1 MKRVLLIL
9 LITTLNEFAFSQ
21 QWFPLQDGLSGS
33 DAQNNKVV
41 SMCADTINHYLYVG
55 GYFNQCHSDTGIIA
69 VNNLARWDG
78 NNWSA
83 ISLYSD
89 TIFIGIGYGKTITSM
104 VLHNNEIYLT
114 VSNDVSSIYGVFKF
128 DVNTFQS
135 SRIGYFNNS
144 LNCLYFYE
152 DTLYL
157 GGAFTQWKQFTASSW
172 QTGSGVLKWMGS
184 GNQWQQVGG
193 GIAVGGF
200 SEVNALC
207 VHHNKLYAAGI
218 FETAGGTYCKNI
230 ACWNDTSW
238 SAVGSGIGFSGQ
250 FDCILHALV
259 SYKNK
264 LYAGG
269 DFYMSDGYFAN
280 GLGMWNDTAWSATGV
295 NATAVY
301 ALKVHGNK
309 LYFGSDGSSLGTWL
323 WDRVTCYDD
332 SVWLSTGT
340 GPTGDV
346 LALEVF
352 NNDLYAGGVFETID
366 SITNAGFIARY
377 DPTII
382 QDTTSIIEVK
392 QNEREINVYPNPANE
407 YLTIQLLNN
416 SLPNEIEI
424 ADAVGRVVM
433 KTENRKLSIQ
443 INIKNL
449 AAGLYF
455 VKVYLQDGE
464 IQVRKFVKQ

>member
-1 MKRVLLIL
+1 MKKNLLFL
-9 LITTLNEFAFSQ
+9 FLFSFEICIAQ
-21 QWFPLQDGLSGS
+21 QWFPLQEGLSGLNIQS
-33 DAQNNKVV
+33 DKVTAL
-41 SMCADTINHYLYVG
+41 CTDTVHHVLFVAGSFQYAN
-55 GYFNQCHSDTGIIA
+55 DTLLVKNIA
-69 VNNLARWDG
+69 KWDG
-78 NNWSA
+78 TNWSA
-83 ISLYSD
+83 LITHDTNGIYNGFSGPVLISALV
-89 TIFIGIGYGKTITSM
+89 IFHERLFIALNSSLGNVM
-104 VLHNNEIYLT
+104 V
-114 VSNDVSSIYGVFKF
+114 SCSIDSF
-128 DVNTFQS
+128 DVA
-135 SRIGYFNNS
+135 ILGIFNDDINS
-144 LNCLYFYE
+144 ITVFNDSLIVS
-152 DTLYL
+152 
-157 GGAFTQWKQFTASSW
+157 GAFTQWKTYYTSSTWYSAS
-172 QTGSGVLKWMGS
+172 GIVKWEG
-184 GNQWQQVGG
+184 GAQWQQVGG
-193 GIAVGGF
+193 GISVGGF

-218 FETAGGTYCKNI
+218 FENAGGTYCKNI

-269 DFYMSDGYFAN
+269 DFYMSDGCFAN
-280 GLGMWNDTAWSATGV
+280 GLGMWNDTTWSATGV

-382 QDTTSIIEVK
+382 QDTTSIVEVK
-392 QNEREINVYPNPANE
+392 QKISAINIYPNPA
-407 YLTIQLLNN
+407 T
-416 SLPNEIEI
+416 NEIKI
-424 ADAVGRVVM
+424 SNLSPKATQITIYNLLGAAVS
-433 KTENRKLSIQ
+433 NFQKLANAN
-443 INIKNL
+443 NITLNISDL
-449 AAGLYF
+449 QVGIYF
-455 VKVYLQDGE
+455 IHLTYQDGSMA
-464 IQVRKFVKQ
+464 VRKFIRATD